1 MHMRR
6 AGHVF
11 APPLNCGVMRR
22 DNVSSDSTPDASQS
36 RTRAHFLL
44 SALVAAVIG
53 TVAGANVLF
62 NGSQVGGSGDIPLL
76 VLIPLFATMCSL
88 AGVLGAAGTLGF
100 KRWGWWLAAWYC
112 VFSIFA
118 AVAPFII
125 FWRPPVS
132 DALQTSWLLFAAGAL
147 VYLFMP
153 SVRASY
159 RVSASL
165 RRASLVV
172 VGAGLL
178 CTLVLFAYPAYF
190 AVRAI

>member
-1 MHMRR
+1 M
-6 AGHVF
+6 
-11 APPLNCGVMRR
+11 
-22 DNVSSDSTPDASQS
+22 
-36 RTRAHFLL
+36 HFLL
-44 SALVAAVIG
+44 SALIAVVIG

-62 NGSQVGGSGDIPLL
+62 NRSQVGGSGNIPLL
-76 VLIPLFATMCSL
+76 VLVPFFATMCSL
-88 AGVLGAAGTLGF
+88 AGVLGAVGTLGF
-100 KRWGWWLAAWYC
+100 RRWGWWLAAWYC

-125 FWRPPVS
+125 FWQSPVS
-132 DALQTSWLLFAAGAL
+132 NALQTSWLIFAAGAL

-159 RVSASL
+159 RVSAGL

-172 VGAGLL
+172 VGTAVL